1 VGQVVSRLQ
10 KSRLTQNE
18 SGQAIIEFPL
28 TISLTLLL
36 IFGLIDFGRAVYTAS
51 IIQWAAQSGARA
63 AMIELPQEEVE
74 EAVMSR
80 LALLDS
86 ELVEISAPS
95 WTGNVVEIEVTYP
108 FEFIAPIIGQF
119 VGEEIE
125 LSSSASM
132 IAH

>member
-1 VGQVVSRLQ
+1 MV
-10 KSRLTQNE
+10 
-18 SGQAIIEFPL
+18 EFAL
-28 TISLTLLL
+28 TITLTLLL

-74 EAVMSR
+74 EAVKSR
-80 LALLDS
+80 LAALDPD
-86 ELVEISAPS
+86 LVEISAPVWS
-95 WTGNVVEIEVTYP
+95 GNIVEVEVTYP
-108 FEFIAPIIGQF
+108 FEFVAPIIGQL

-125 LSSSASM
+125 MSSSASM